1 MSAERRGNVQDA
13 RSGQQLA
20 PWEQQLHTMGAAVPY
35 LLLAAATLLA
45 ALSATPS
52 AAHWLGTLVLA
63 GLAAGWMLWLVTLH
77 PAWATH
83 RGVMAL
89 YYAGLLALIA
99 LLMARSP
106 WFGLFA
112 FTGYLHA
119 WQLLPGRWRLLGVT
133 TTALLATTWQ
143 TDGLPR
149 LDSPALAPYLVIV
162 TVTVLLVSLFSTA
175 GEVTA
180 AQSRQRQQMVA
191 ELAEANRRL
200 EAALTE
206 NATLQAQLLAQ
217 AREAGVQDERQ
228 RLAGEIHDTLAQ
240 GFTGIITQLE
250 AAEHAAEHPSQWRR
264 HLYRAR
270 DLARA
275 SLVEARRSVQAL
287 QPAPLEA
294 APLPAALAALIE
306 DWSRQS
312 EVSAELTVTGMPQP
326 LLAELEGTLYRVA
339 QEALS
344 NVSRHARA
352 RRARV
357 TLSYME
363 DIVVLDVRDDGVGFE
378 GKRVQVAAQA
388 REHHGHGLPGMER
401 RLERVGGSLTLESV
415 PGQGTALSA
424 SVPALG
430 ASDGRGA
437 P

>member
-1 MSAERRGNVQDA
+1 MQDA

-20 PWEQQLHTMGAAVPY
+20 RWEQQLHTLGAAVPY

-45 ALSATPS
+45 GLSNPPS
-52 AAHWLGTLVLA
+52 TAHWFVTLGLA
-63 GLAAGWMLWLVTLH
+63 GLVAGWMLWLVSLH
-77 PAWATH
+77 PAWAA
-83 RGVMAL
+83 RRKVMGL
-89 YYAGLLALIA
+89 YYAGLLTLIA
-99 LLMARSP
+99 LLMAGSP

-112 FTGYLHA
+112 FTGYIHA

-133 TTALLATTWQ
+133 ATALLASTWPV
-143 TDGLPR
+143 GGFPR
-149 LDSPALAPYLVIV
+149 LDSPALATYLVIV
-162 TVTVLLVSLFSTA
+162 AVTALLVSLFCAA

-191 ELAEANRRL
+191 ELAETNRWL
-200 EAALTE
+200 EGALAE
-206 NATLQAQLLAQ
+206 NAALQAQLLAQ

-250 AAEHAAEHPSQWRR
+250 AAERAAPHPPEWRR
-264 HLYRAR
+264 HLHLAR

-294 APLPAALAALIE
+294 TPLPAALAALLE

-312 EVSAELTVTGMPQP
+312 EVCANLTVTGTPLP

-344 NVSRHARA
+344 NVGRHARA
-352 RRARV
+352 RRAGV

-363 DIVVLDVRDDGVGFE
+363 DVVVLDVRDDGVGFDGE
-378 GKRVQVAAQA
+378 GQGTVAQE
-388 REHHGHGLPGMER
+388 REGQRHGLRGMER
-401 RLERVGGSLTLESV
+401 RLQRVGGRLAVESA

-424 SVPALG
+424 SVPAIA